1 MLFRSPYVMKLIL
14 DQVPSLNR
22 EHLTVHKAGSLQIL
36 KHDKP
41 SSSSAPSRV
50 PFASSEE
57 EEEDVAPV
65 RRRSKNADPPSWVSK
80 GKDHVQKRIKKLS
93 WFEKMVLRMNVCLHR
108 EHYEGY
114 KERKLII
121 SNQNKLFKELEKK
134 RDKTP
139 PPPPPPRIGKATQ
152 DELSEDESSGSEA
165 AIPYDAWHAKQFPW
179 SVFVFEDV
187 SSNMPSSSNTGK
199 APMDQGEIEEDDEA
213 SGSQYDEDDDDD
225 ATEEDSE

>member
-1 MLFRSPYVMKLIL
+1 MRLIL
-14 DQVPSLNR
+14 DQVSHLNC
-22 EHLTVHKAGSLQIL
+22 EHYTVHKAGSLQVL

-41 SSSSAPSRV
+41 SSSRAPSHV
-50 PFASSEE
+50 PFASSEEE

-80 GKDHVQKRIKKLS
+80 GKDDVQRRVKKLS

-114 KERKLII
+114 KERKIII

-139 PPPPPPRIGKATQ
+139 PPPPPPRIGKATE
-152 DELSEDESSGSEA
+152 DELTEEVSSGLSFF
-165 AIPYDAWHAKQFPW
+165 IPSILFIK
-179 SVFVFEDV
+179 
-187 SSNMPSSSNTGK
+187 
-199 APMDQGEIEEDDEA
+199 
-213 SGSQYDEDDDDD
+213 
-225 ATEEDSE
+225 